1 MSVTNPHFQK
11 YLTVE
16 SITKIKN
23 DFNFPDNTLI
33 EKFIMDFEGFYHILK
48 EIPDSVIKGGMAVPF
63 HLNDPTIRRLSTD
76 IDIVTGL
83 SKPEV
88 EIAMKKIAQ
97 HTAGIIEIKEPH
109 IPKNPTLSLPL
120 LTYYCNYTSL
130 FSEDQDITIEI
141 IHDHDHSIL
150 TKTISP
156 TFNILGFDLDF
167 PITVYDQGS
176 LIGDKLTT
184 LGFTTVGL
192 QGKRASNIPKQ
203 IYDISKMIRLLHE
216 PLPIEEICNS
226 IEKTSNHQLSYI
238 ESPKFDFQAILDDLI
253 IFDEK
258 LLFFKSGFMLN
269 PTASGRHATFTMQL
283 LGNTEYYPYH
293 HVSDILLI
301 KYVLMLLRKKFNQ
314 SMTIQNIQTS
324 LSSVLLE
331 LRKIDS
337 MGKVDKKFL
346 IRDILDK
353 HGGRKSDN
361 GKIIRDLFPDQAFL
375 YNKILE
381 LS

>member
-11 YLTVE
+11 YLT
-16 SITKIKN
+16 SDAITKIKN
-23 DFNFPDNTLI
+23 DFNFSDNILI

-63 HLNDPTIRRLSTD
+63 HLNDTTIRRLSTD

-83 SKPEV
+83 SKSKV
-88 EIAMKKIAQ
+88 EIAMKKIAR
-97 HTAGIIEIKEPH
+97 HTEGIIEIKEPH
-109 IPKNPTLSLPL
+109 IPKSSTLSLPL

-130 FSEDQDITIEI
+130 FSEDQEITIEI
-141 IHDHDHSIL
+141 MYDHDRLIS

-167 PITVYDQGS
+167 PITVYDQSS

-192 QGKRASNIPKQ
+192 QGKRTSNTPKQ
-203 IYDISKMIRLLHE
+203 IYDISKMIRLLQE

-238 ESPKFDFQAILDDLI
+238 ESPKFDFQAILEDLI
-253 IFDEK
+253 IFDKE
-258 LLFFKSGFMLN
+258 LLSIKNGFKLN
-269 PTASGRHATFTMQL
+269 PTASGRHTTFTKQL
-283 LGNTEYYPYH
+283 LGNTEYPAHH

-324 LSSVLLE
+324 LSLVLLE
-331 LRKIDS
+331 LRRISS
-337 MGKVDKKFL
+337 MGKADKNSL
-346 IRDILDK
+346 RGNILDK

-361 GKIIRDLFPDQAFL
+361 GKIMRDLLPDQVFL
-375 YNKILE
+375 YDKILE